1 MKTLKQ
7 VRHVLVVDDDPAI
20 RTVLAIGLEM
30 SDFSVAAAVDAAE
43 AEMMARRLAPHVIVL
58 DWMMPGVDGVSLLR
72 TLKADE
78 RTRDIPVIMLTAKA
92 SDADVLE
99 GWQAGASYYM
109 TKPFDI
115 DQLIAFIESLSQPD
129 DEGSRL

>member
-7 VRHVLVVDDDPAI
+7 VRHVLVVDDDPDI
-20 RTVLAIGLEM
+20 RAVLAIGLEM
-30 SDFSVAAAVDAAE
+30 SDFSVAAAADAVE
-43 AEMMARRLAPHVIVL
+43 AEMMARRLAPHVIIL

-72 TLKADE
+72 ALKADE
-78 RTRDIPVIMLTAKA
+78 RTRDIPVIMLTAKT

-115 DQLIAFIESLSQPD
+115 DHLIAFIESLGEPD
-129 DEGSRL
+129 EEVGPL